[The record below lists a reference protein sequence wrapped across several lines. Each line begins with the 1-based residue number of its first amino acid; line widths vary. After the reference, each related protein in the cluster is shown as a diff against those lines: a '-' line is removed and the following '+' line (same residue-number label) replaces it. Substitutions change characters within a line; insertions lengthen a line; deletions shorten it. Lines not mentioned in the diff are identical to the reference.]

1 MRLGLRSQ
9 QLGSA
14 AAVTDQT
21 IFYILGIT
29 LTVSAVVVSLLGI
42 RNESFPGRLF
52 PVLAAY
58 FALLV
63 AGTTTFAVLNAET
76 NTTERTENQEAAK
89 ELFGSGSG
97 SPAPEG
103 VSTTATAEASKNAKG
118 PGGTV
123 KLAAD
128 PTQLLYDTKKLSSKP
143 GKVTVD
149 FQNPAQIEH
158 DVAIA
163 KGEGSQIVGKTD
175 LIAQGKTSTSV
186 ELAAG
191 TYTFFCTVPG
201 HREAGMVGTL
211 TVK

>member
-1 MRLGLRSQ
+1 MSDL
-9 QLGSA
+9 
-14 AAVTDQT
+14 T
-21 IFYILGIT
+21 IFYIFGIT
-29 LTVSAVVVSLLGI
+29 LTVSAVVVSLLGL
-42 RNESFPGRLF
+42 RNASFPGKMF
-52 PVLAAY
+52 PLLAAY

-76 NTTERTENQEAAK
+76 NTSERTENQEAAQK
-89 ELFGSGSG
+89 LFGSGSG
-97 SPAPEG
+97 SPTPEG
-103 VSTTATAEASKNAKG
+103 VSGSTAAKPPQKVKG

-123 KLAAD
+123 KLAAE

-143 GKVTVD
+143 GKVTID

-158 DVAIA
+158 DVAIS
-163 KGEGSQIVGKTD
+163 KGSSSQIIGKTD

-186 ELAAG
+186 ELAPG

>member
-1 MRLGLRSQ
+1 VS
-9 QLGSA
+9 
-14 AAVTDQT
+14 DET

-42 RNESFPGRLF
+42 RDNSFPGRMMPL
-52 PVLAAY
+52 LAGY

-63 AGTTTFAVLNAET
+63 AGTATFAVLNAET
-76 NTTERTENQEAAK
+76 NTTERTENQEAAQ
-89 ELFGSGSG
+89 ELFGSGTAAVEPAATT
-97 SPAPEG
+97 PAPTEKPP
-103 VSTTATAEASKNAKG
+103 EKAKG

-128 PTQLLYDTKKLSSKP
+128 PTELLYDTKKLTSKP
-143 GKVTVD
+143 GKVTID
-149 FQNPAQIEH
+149 FDNPAQLEH
-158 DVAIA
+158 DVAVA
-163 KGEGSQIVGKTD
+163 KGSAVLGKTD

-211 TVK
+211 QIK

>member
-1 MRLGLRSQ
+1 M
-9 QLGSA
+9 
-14 AAVTDQT
+14 TDQT
-21 IFYILGIT
+21 IFYIFGIT
-29 LTVSAVVVSLLGI
+29 LTVSAVVVSLLGL
-42 RNESFPGRLF
+42 RNPSFPGKMF
-52 PVLAAY
+52 PLLAAY

-63 AGTTTFAVLNAET
+63 VGTTTFAVLNAET
-76 NTTERTENQEAAK
+76 NTTERTENQQAAQ
-89 ELFGSGSG
+89 ELFGSGLG
-97 SPAPEG
+97 VADAGGRLDDQLPAKAP
-103 VSTTATAEASKNAKG
+103 KKAKG

-128 PTQLLYDTKKLSSKP
+128 PTQLLFDTKKLSSKP
-143 GKVTVD
+143 GKVTID

-158 DVAIA
+158 DVAIS
-163 KGEGSQIVGKTD
+163 KGQSSQIIGKTD

>member
-1 MRLGLRSQ
+1 MS
-9 QLGSA
+9 
-14 AAVTDQT
+14 DET

-29 LTVSAVVVSLLGI
+29 LTISAVVVSLLGI
-42 RNESFPGRLF
+42 RDNSFPGRFF
-52 PVLAAY
+52 PLLAAY

-76 NTTERTENQEAAK
+76 NTTERTENQEAAQ
-89 ELFGSGSG
+89 ELFGSGATAAE
-97 SPAPEG
+97 PA
-103 VSTTATAEASKNAKG
+103 STTATPTTEKAPQKAKG

-128 PTQLLYDTKKLSSKP
+128 PAQLLYDTKKLASKP
-143 GKVTVD
+143 GKVTID
-149 FQNPAQIEH
+149 FENPAQIEH

-163 KGEGSQIVGKTD
+163 KGSAVLGKTD

-191 TYTFFCTVPG
+191 SYTFYCTVPG

-211 TVK
+211 SVK